1 MRKMGFTS
9 KRRLALGLLFAF
21 FAFFALF
28 SLFAFFALPAAARE
42 AGTVSV
48 EVSVA
53 PCVRVG
59 ADGLVGGNI
68 STVIIHP
75 ADLLTVLPR

>member
-9 KRRLALGLLFAF
+9 KRRLALGLL

>member
-1 MRKMGFTS
+1 MRKMGFAS
-9 KRRLALGLLFAF
+9 KRRLALGLLL
-21 FAFFALF
+21 AFFALF